1 MKKFMI
7 SALLLTA
14 IEGSAFLGTSSH
26 VVKAVALF
34 QTVGNTNLAGSDS
47 WTRGIKQGTE
57 NGQGL
62 YMPYSYYYN
71 GKWDHAAAVSNRGGF
86 KVTVAHGK
94 GTTASVNGKSVPGY
108 SEAWTRADVRPD
120 GQGWSY
126 ATDAGQ
132 GVKYHR

>member
-7 SALLLTA
+7 SALLLTV
-14 IEGSAFLGTSSH
+14 IGCSAFWGTSSH
-26 VVKAVALF
+26 VVKA
-34 QTVGNTNLAGSDS
+34 
-47 WTRGIKQGTE
+47 
-57 NGQGL
+57 
-62 YMPYSYYYN
+62 
-71 GKWDHAAAVSNRGGF
+71 AAISNRGGF